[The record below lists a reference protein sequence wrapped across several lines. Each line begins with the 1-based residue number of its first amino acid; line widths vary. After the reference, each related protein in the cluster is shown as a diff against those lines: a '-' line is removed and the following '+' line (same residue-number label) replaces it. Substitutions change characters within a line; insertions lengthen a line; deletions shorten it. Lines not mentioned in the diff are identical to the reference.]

1 MNDKIYEDGDI
12 GSSLKRV
19 MKFWTVR
26 DKMNSVHEELKEEGV
41 TKIEVADEGLEFHY
55 WGNKLKLKKLFIIVT
70 IQNNGRTTRPK
81 SENWNI
87 TEPTIFEKANNV
99 IYLLLHLFHYHI
111 RIYSPMYNDKTF

>member
-1 MNDKIYEDGDI
+1 
-12 GSSLKRV
+12 

-87 TEPTIFEKANNV
+87 TEPTICEKANNV

-111 RIYSPMYNDKTF
+111 RIYSPKIIKQFKGK